1 MANPIGDSKLEI
13 LNMCNSLHRFDSV
26 VRSMT
31 RAILAF
37 EALIASAFTIIVVRK
52 GKQESKDIAR
62 VMVFISG
69 EEGIERMVL
78 FGMMCD
84 GGDVVLMLVRFF
96 DTEQTDAVET
106 TDKIN
111 DFAAKLDW
119 LFVQGNV
126 VTQETSYTFMMIK
139 LLEKSAP
146 YMWMVGLLMVTSQ
159 APRESSSLNQEM
171 YLQELHIIQGL

>member
-1 MANPIGDSKLEI
+1 MI
-13 LNMCNSLHRFDSV
+13 
-26 VRSMT
+26 
-31 RAILAF
+31 RAVLAY
-37 EALIASAFTIIVVRK
+37 EALIAAAFAIIAVRK
-52 GKQESKDIAR
+52 GKKESKDIAQ

-69 EEGIERMVL
+69 EVGIERMVL

-96 DTEQTDAVET
+96 DTEQTDVAEI
-106 TDKIN
+106 TDKMN

-119 LFVQGNV
+119 LFVQGQV

-146 YMWMVGLLMVTSQ
+146 YMWMAWGRLQSA
-159 APRESSSLNQEM
+159 APLRKPW
-171 YLQELHIIQGL
+171 